1 MSVTFYPMDDFWLI
15 LAHFGR
21 FWVIFGSGPLLP
33 KLELWEGMFLRMKRK
48 AHPSPAHTPRVWV
61 SEKSS
66 CRKCPLLL
74 VLWTIF
80 GQKWSKPPKNQS
92 WLGKIHFSA
101 RICVLYDK
109 FLMCQNFLFF
119 QKSFL
124 SPLELFLCQNSFFA
138 SDTALNRIRGDFA
151 ILPIYNT
158 F

>member
-1 MSVTFYPMDDFWLI
+1 MSVTFYPMYVFWPI
-15 LAHFGR
+15 FAHFCW

-48 AHPSPAHTPRVWV
+48 THPSPAHTPRVWV

-80 GQKWSKPPKNQS
+80 GQKWSKTPKNHFGWEKS
-92 WLGKIHFSA
+92 IFRPGFAFYMIGFSCVKI
-101 RICVLYDK
+101 
-109 FLMCQNFLFF
+109 FLFF

-138 SDTALNRIRGDFA
+138 SDTALNRKRGDFA
-151 ILPIYNT
+151 ILPI
-158 F
+158 